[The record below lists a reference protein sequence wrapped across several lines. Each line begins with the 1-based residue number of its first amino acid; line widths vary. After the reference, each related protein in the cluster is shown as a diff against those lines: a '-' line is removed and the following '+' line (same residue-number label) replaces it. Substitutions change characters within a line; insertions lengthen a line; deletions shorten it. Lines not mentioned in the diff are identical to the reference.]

1 MLNFAHHYEF
11 EESGLSI
18 DDLRKFMKN
27 KVIMYKHNVDQKK
40 EKWSEGSKLEKI
52 DISILPD
59 YIKSNLNKFNEWLD

>member
-1 MLNFAHHYEF
+1 MSN
-11 EESGLSI
+11 S
-18 DDLRKFMKN
+18 N
-27 KVIMYKHNVDQKK
+27 KRLLLTAVIMYKHNVDQKK